1 VIEVNPALEQLL
13 GYSAAELMLMKF
25 QEYTHPDDVPEN
37 LRYFDAIMNGPRDD
51 YRFEK
56 RCFRKDGEMIWVR
69 VTSVAE
75 RDSAGERNHAVTM
88 LEDITERKLAEHKQR
103 EQAELNEY
111 QATHDAL
118 TGLGNRRKVYADV
131 EHALRAPGGRSFAL
145 GLFDLDG
152 FKAYNDAFGHPAGDA
167 LLARLGHR
175 LPAAIGAAA
184 TAYRMGGD
192 EFCVFTWAEDPVQV
206 IEDARLAL
214 CDRGD
219 GFSIRCSRGLVLVP
233 AEARELEGALQLAD
247 ERLYADKRTS
257 RVSESRQVR
266 DALVQ
271 LIAEQRHDP
280 IASSVDVAELAEAT
294 ALELGLAG
302 DDVATT
308 RTAAELRDIGK
319 IALPQAILEKPG
331 SLDREE
337 WAFVRGHSVIG
348 ERIIAAAPALA
359 QVAPIVR
366 ASHERPDGTGY
377 PDGLRGEEIPIGAR
391 IVAVVDAFDAM
402 VSSRPHNERLSVQ
415 DATAEIVRC
424 AGTQFDETV
433 VAAFARIVAR
443 ADVKLL
449 RHAA

>member
-1 VIEVNPALEQLL
+1 MV
-13 GYSAAELMLMKF
+13 MKF
-25 QEYTHPDDVPEN
+25 QEYTHPDDIAEN
-37 LRYFDAIMNGPRDD
+37 LRHFDDIMNGPRED

-75 RDSAGERNHAVTM
+75 RDSAGVRNHAVTM
-88 LEDITERKLAEHKQR
+88 LEDVTERKLSEQKQR
-103 EQAELNEY
+103 EQAELSEY

-131 EHALRAPGGRSFAL
+131 EHALRAPDGRSFAL

-175 LPAAIGAAA
+175 LPAAIGPAS

-192 EFCVFTWAEDPVQV
+192 EFCVFTWAEDPVRV
-206 IEDARLAL
+206 IEGARQAL
-214 CDRGD
+214 CDQGD

-233 AEARELEGALQLAD
+233 SEAGELEGALQLAD
-247 ERLYADKRTS
+247 ERLYADKRSS

-280 IASSVDVAELAEAT
+280 VASAIDVAELATAT
-294 ALELGLAG
+294 AIELGLAD
-302 DDVATT
+302 DDVAAT

-319 IALPQAILEKPG
+319 IALPQAILEKRGP
-331 SLDREE
+331 LDREE
-337 WAFVRGHSVIG
+337 WAFVRRHSVIG

-359 QVAPIVR
+359 RVAPIVR

-377 PDGLRGEEIPIGAR
+377 PDGLRGEAIPIGAR

-402 VSSRPHNERLSVQ
+402 LSSRPYKARSSVHE
-415 DATAEIVRC
+415 ATAELVRC
-424 AGTQFDETV
+424 AGTQFDGAV
-433 VAAFARIVAR
+433 VAAFVRVVAR
-443 ADVKLL
+443 ADVRLVL
-449 RHAA
+449 HAA